1 MVISLVGHKTG
12 RGSLQG
18 DQQGDGP
25 LSPFSPIRAAHG
37 QACPLPCPSTSRPG
51 GANLDTQVPPSLL
64 SQQVFLKSPLESF
77 SSSKSP
83 PPAHT
88 PVQPRSRG
96 EWGQPVCTRCL
107 LPHPP
112 ALARYTGAQPPW
124 ASVSL
129 SGANSCTRVGLWCRE
144 WSTFFA
150 VLPMVPGAQEHT
162 KSLLNN
168 HYLSEPHALSRGEG
182 HQRQVYR

>member
-1 MVISLVGHKTG
+1 MVPLAPSAPSGQHTPGLPPPVPLHVQARRGKPRLPGPPKPPQSAGFPEITPGIFLFIKIS
-12 RGSLQG
+12 S
-18 DQQGDGP
+18 
-25 LSPFSPIRAAHG
+25 
-37 QACPLPCPSTSRPG
+37 
-51 GANLDTQVPPSLL
+51 
-64 SQQVFLKSPLESF
+64 
-77 SSSKSP
+77 
-83 PPAHT
+83 PAHT

-144 WSTFFA
+144 WSTFCA

-168 HYLSEPHALSRGEG
+168 HYLSEPHALSQGEG
-182 HQRQVYR
+182 HQRQVYG